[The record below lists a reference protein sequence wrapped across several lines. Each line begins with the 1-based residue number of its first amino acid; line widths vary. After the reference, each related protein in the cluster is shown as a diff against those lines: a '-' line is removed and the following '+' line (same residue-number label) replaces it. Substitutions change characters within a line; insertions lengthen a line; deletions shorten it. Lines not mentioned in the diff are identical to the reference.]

1 MAADYG
7 AATSGT
13 WGNALTWTPSSAFPG
28 SSDNAYIGS
37 NYPAGATAT
46 ASVTLGGSQLVN
58 NLYLGYGSPT
68 SSGTLN
74 LAGNYLNVL
83 SSLNLGDGGG
93 SGTIVENGGSFSTPN
108 LYLYSGNSLALGAS
122 DTVTSSMNL
131 SMSSQAATTAAGNVS
146 GSVNLYTGSA
156 LTLGGLHDAQQLPRR
171 GAGLDAEHG
180 GLPALRPHGLPWM
193 GI

>member
-93 SGTIVENGGSFSTPN
+93 AGP
-108 LYLYSGNSLALGAS
+108 
-122 DTVTSSMNL
+122 SSK
-131 SMSSQAATTAAGNVS
+131 TAALFPPQTS
-146 GSVNLYTGSA
+146 IFIPETP
-156 LTLGGLHDAQQLPRR
+156 LPL
-171 GAGLDAEHG
+171 APATPS
-180 GLPALRPHGLPWM
+180 LPL
-193 GI
+193 

>member
-1 MAADYG
+1 MAA
-7 AATSGT
+7 
-13 WGNALTWTPSSAFPG
+13 
-28 SSDNAYIGS
+28 
-37 NYPAGATAT
+37 
-46 ASVTLGGSQLVN
+46 
-58 NLYLGYGSPT
+58 PT

-74 LAGNYLNVL
+74 LAGNYWNVL

-146 GSVNLYTGSA
+146 GSVNLYTGSG
-156 LTLGGLHDAQQLPRR
+156 LTLGASMALSSYLDVEQGSTLNM
-171 GAGLDAEHG
+171 AGYPLSAPTVY
-180 GLPALRPHGLPWM
+180 LWM